1 MSRPGI
7 EPVTSRSPEQTL
19 YLLSYRGGR
28 TPMTSRETLSYAC
41 AESHSYTIIRPVA
54 GQGSSPETRCPFLK
68 HFRILYPFI
77 PNTIQINQRLC
88 NNWHCK
94 DLTKKKSVSLILRWC
109 TGIGT
114 VLRKMFRL
122 GSIVMNKIHWR
133 LRKKTEIVKH
143 LSQNFYIKILSLW
156 PSGLGK
162 VRYKIL
168 DQFLSP
174 CQTWINPIKGFTK
187 TDIVKTKNKRQYKN
201 SKSVTLT
208 LKSCT
213 GLGIILH
220 KILDQRLSS
229 YQTWNK
235 YTTGFGNNGVLKT

>member
-1 MSRPGI
+1 MKFSKTWQ
-7 EPVTSRSPEQTL
+7 VWL
-19 YLLSYRGGR
+19 
-28 TPMTSRETLSYAC
+28 
-41 AESHSYTIIRPVA
+41 IRPVA

-77 PNTIQINQRLC
+77 LNTIQINQRLC
-88 NNWHCK
+88 NNWPCK

-168 DQFLSP
+168 DQ
-174 CQTWINPIKGFTK
+174 TWINPSKASQK
-187 TDIVKTKNKRQYKN
+187 TDIVKTNFN
-201 SKSVTLT
+201 T
-208 LKSCT
+208 
-213 GLGIILH
+213 
-220 KILDQRLSS
+220 KILSL
-229 YQTWNK
+229 WPWP
-235 YTTGFGNNGVLKT
+235 

>member
-1 MSRPGI
+1 MKITEFMRNSFNGTRDLQ
-7 EPVTSRSPEQTL
+7 PENSMPQQADA
-19 YLLSYRGGR
+19 RGGGGG
-28 TPMTSRETLSYAC
+28 E
-41 AESHSYTIIRPVA
+41 
-54 GQGSSPETRCPFLK
+54 
-68 HFRILYPFI
+68 
-77 PNTIQINQRLC
+77 
-88 NNWHCK
+88 
-94 DLTKKKSVSLILRWC
+94 C

-174 CQTWINPIKGFTK
+174 CQTWINP
-187 TDIVKTKNKRQYKN
+187 
-201 SKSVTLT
+201 SKASQKQTL
-208 LKSCT
+208 
-213 GLGIILH
+213 
-220 KILDQRLSS
+220 
-229 YQTWNK
+229 
-235 YTTGFGNNGVLKT
+235 